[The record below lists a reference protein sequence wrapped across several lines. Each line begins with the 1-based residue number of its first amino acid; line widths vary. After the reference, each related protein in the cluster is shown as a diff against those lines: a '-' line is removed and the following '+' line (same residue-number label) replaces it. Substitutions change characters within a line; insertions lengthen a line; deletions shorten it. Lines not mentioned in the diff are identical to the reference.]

1 MTSNQSYI
9 TEQHKENKSW
19 LASLEFY
26 KDEIKVLRNRLDEVA
41 SKNSDKEIKIRVSH
55 FENQLIIND
64 EQLDEL
70 KHAIKMNQA
79 EIEQN
84 ITENPVASD
93 HRKAED
99 HVALRDRFNTFEQ
112 IFKQLRE
119 EMNEFL
125 AKVL

>member
-19 LASLEFY
+19 LAALEFY

-41 SKNSDKEIKIRVSH
+41 SKNSAKEIKAQVSH

-70 KHAIKMNQA
+70 NHAIKMNQA

-93 HRKAED
+93 HRKVED

>member
-19 LASLEFY
+19 LETLQFY
-26 KDEIKVLRNRLDEVA
+26 KDELKVLRNRLDEVA
-41 SKNSDKEIKIRVSH
+41 SKNSAKEIKVQVSH

-70 KHAIKMNQA
+70 NHAIKMNQA
-79 EIEQN
+79 EIAQN
-84 ITENPVASD
+84 IAENPVASD
-93 HRKAED
+93 HRKVED
-99 HVALRDRFNTFEQ
+99 HAALRDRFHTFEQ
-112 IFKQLRE
+112 IFKQLRN
-119 EMNEFL
+119 EMNEFV

>member
-9 TEQHKENKSW
+9 AEQHKENKSW
-19 LASLEFY
+19 LETLKFY
-26 KDEIKVLRNRLDEVA
+26 KDEINLLRNRLGEVA
-41 SKNSDKEIKIRVSH
+41 SKNSAKDIKIQVSH

-70 KHAIKMNQA
+70 NHDIKINQA

-84 ITENPVASD
+84 IADNPIASD
-93 HRKAED
+93 HRKVED
-99 HVALRDRFNTFEQ
+99 HTELRDRFTTFEQ